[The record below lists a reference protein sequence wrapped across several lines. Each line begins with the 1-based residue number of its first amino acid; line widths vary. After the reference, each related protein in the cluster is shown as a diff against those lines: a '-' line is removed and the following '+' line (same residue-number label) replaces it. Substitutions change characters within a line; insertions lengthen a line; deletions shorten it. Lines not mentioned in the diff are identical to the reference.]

1 MKKEEMEKY
10 SIWVKVNRYIEGPL
24 FVLSVIYIIIY
35 SAILILSFLYSEIFK
50 FHITYLGMGLIFF
63 IFSIY
68 IAFTGL
74 LLKGINKGK
83 NK

>member
-10 SIWVKVNRYIEGPL
+10 SVWVKVNRYIEGPL
-24 FVLSVIYIIIY
+24 FVLSIIYIIFY
-35 SAILILSFLYSEIFK
+35 LAILILSFLHQEIFK
-50 FHITYLGMGLIFF
+50 LYILYLGVGLIFF

-74 LLKGINKGK
+74 LLKGINRSK